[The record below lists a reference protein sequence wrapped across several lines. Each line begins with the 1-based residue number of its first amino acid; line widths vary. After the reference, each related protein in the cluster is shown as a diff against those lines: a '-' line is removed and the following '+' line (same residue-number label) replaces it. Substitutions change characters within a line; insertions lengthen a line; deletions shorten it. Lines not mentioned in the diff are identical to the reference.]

1 MDIINAYIQQIPEL
15 WHEIILQWGGAFCRL
30 ILIIVLAKLALKFGL
45 RFLDN
50 VLKKMEQSVSFG
62 KRVLIFSGLLKSFF
76 RYLVVFI
83 ALMMILKELHL
94 DLTPILAGAGIAGLA
109 IGFGAQSFIKD
120 VITGFFIIIEDQF
133 SVGDY
138 ITIDSLSGIVEQ
150 VDLRSSRIRD
160 FSGQLHIIP
169 NRKIEIV
176 TNFSRGPQ
184 RSLVNIAIDYE
195 ENVENVLEILSNLC
209 ATLPAKYPE
218 ITEGPTVLGIAN
230 VGEAAVT
237 IQVVAKT
244 EPMKQWH
251 IERELRKEINKC
263 FQDLG
268 IKIPY
273 PRRMLYIR
281 REDKGAEER
290 V

>member
-1 MDIINAYIQQIPEL
+1 MDIISAYLQQIPEQ
-15 WHEIILQWGGAFCRL
+15 WQEIVLQWGGAFFRL
-30 ILIIVLAKLALKFGL
+30 ILIIILAKLALKFGL
-45 RFLDN
+45 QFLRS
-50 VLKKMEQSVSFG
+50 VLKKIEQNPFLG
-62 KRVLIFSGLLKSFF
+62 KRVLVVSGLLKSFY

-83 ALMMILKELHL
+83 ALLMIMKELQL

-109 IGFGAQSFIKD
+109 IGFGAQSLIKD
-120 VITGFFIIIEDQF
+120 IITGFFIIIEDQF

-160 FSGQLHIIP
+160 TNGQLHIIP
-169 NRKIEIV
+169 NSMIGIV

-184 RSLVNIAIDYE
+184 RSLVSISIDYE
-195 ENVENVLEILSNLC
+195 ENVENVLEILTDLC
-209 ATLPAKYPE
+209 ASLSAKYPE
-218 ITEGPTVLGIAN
+218 ISDGPTVLGVTN
-230 VGEAAVT
+230 MGEAAVT

-263 FQDLG
+263 FQDNG

-273 PRRMLYIR
+273 PRRMLYIQH
-281 REDKGAEER
+281 EDKDSGER
-290 V
+290 A